1 MSAEIAALNP
11 RDAPPGSANA
21 ASAPRPRS
29 ALRSVL
35 VPTEHGGWGLTL
47 EPVLLGLVVAPS
59 WAGAGLGL
67 AAVIMFLARTPFK
80 ILLVDVHRNRRRERT
95 RLAGG
100 AVGCYA
106 LMLAGCAAVP
116 LLRAPSRS
124 WLPLVLVAPLV
135 STELWFDMR
144 SRGRR
149 LVPELAGA
157 IGIAGI
163 ATMIVLAAGEPIGIA
178 LACWVLL
185 AARAVTSI
193 VAVRDQVRG
202 LHGRPRQPKTVW
214 VGDLGALSLAVTA
227 ALIEPAAIAGAVAVG
242 GLIVTQRLLTLRP
255 TPRAVI
261 LGLTQT
267 GLGLLV
273 VAITAF
279 GILQA

>member
-1 MSAEIAALNP
+1 MSAEIAALNT
-11 RDAPPGSANA
+11 RDAPPGSANP

-47 EPVLLGLVVAPS
+47 EPVLLGLVVAHS

-80 ILLVDVHRNRRRERT
+80 ILLVDVHRNRRLERT

-157 IGIAGI
+157 IGIAGT
-163 ATMIVLAAGEPIGIA
+163 ATMIVLAAGEPIRVA
-178 LACWVLL
+178 LAWC
-185 AARAVTSI
+185 S
-193 VAVRDQVRG
+193 
-202 LHGRPRQPKTVW
+202 
-214 VGDLGALSLAVTA
+214 S
-227 ALIEPAAIAGAVAVG
+227 
-242 GLIVTQRLLTLRP
+242 QRER
-255 TPRAVI
+255 
-261 LGLTQT
+261 
-267 GLGLLV
+267 
-273 VAITAF
+273 
-279 GILQA
+279 